1 MELLTELRHG
11 NPMAEKYWEQFMMK
25 LRRNGLKD
33 SILTIERG
41 RLTGDKRIIFPKG
54 LNVGIGTQFPDKVT
68 LYKNKKQIM
77 HQLWNNADKII
88 QRLIYELE

>member
-1 MELLTELRHG
+1 MICYRGFQLNEEKLMKKLMELLTELRHG

-54 LNVGIGTQFPDKVT
+54 LNVGIGT
-68 LYKNKKQIM
+68 
-77 HQLWNNADKII
+77 
-88 QRLIYELE
+88 